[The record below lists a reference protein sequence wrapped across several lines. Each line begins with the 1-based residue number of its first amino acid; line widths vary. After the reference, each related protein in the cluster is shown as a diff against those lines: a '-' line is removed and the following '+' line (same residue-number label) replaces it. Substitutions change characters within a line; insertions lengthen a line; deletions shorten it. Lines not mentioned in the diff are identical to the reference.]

1 MALLNTFLTGNQ
13 MNEIQINA
21 QFNAL
26 VDQRNAALNSVV
38 NMAGELAVLKDKVSD
53 LEKQLELATVPI
65 SEK

>member
-1 MALLNTFLTGNQ
+1 